1 MLLAGGPAAAQTAV
15 SAEQLAT
22 RAAYGALVTTE
33 HRTLAGGSAALAL
46 LTGPQAATYTS
57 GLSSSPHPCRD
68 GTWNVFGPRWK
79 STLKWSFNAG
89 TTPSSLGRSAALT
102 VIKRGL
108 KNIVGARNDCGRADR
123 VGATTSYLGTT
134 RAAVSINKY
143 GRCTRADGRN
153 VVAFGSLPSGVLGV
167 ACIRSSGGR
176 IVEAD
181 IRLTNRVRWA
191 MSTSNCWNRY
201 LLEAVMTHEAGH
213 AFGLAHVSER
223 YHARLTMSSRING
236 PCQNGEST
244 LGLGDLKAL
253 EALY

>member
-1 MLLAGGPAAAQTAV
+1 MLLAGGPAAAQSAV
-15 SAEQLAT
+15 SAERLAT
-22 RAAYGALVTTE
+22 GTDGRLITTE
-33 HRTLAGGSAALAL
+33 HRTLAGGWAALAL
-46 LTGPQAATYTS
+46 LTGPQRATYS
-57 GLSSSPHPCRD
+57 DSLSSSPHPCRD
-68 GTWNVFGPRWK
+68 GAWNVFGPRWK
-79 STLKWSFNAG
+79 STLRWSFNAG
-89 TTPSSLGRSAALT
+89 TTPSSLGKSAALT

-108 KNIVGARNDCGRADR
+108 KNIVSARNDCGRPDR

-191 MSTSNCWNRY
+191 MSTSSCWNRY
-201 LLEAVMTHEAGH
+201 MLEAVMTHEAGH

-236 PCQNGEST
+236 ACQNSEST